1 MLEYFGIPRGRR
13 AIGASMCCFQA
24 DSRNRRKW
32 MSDYHDRQ
40 FPRIKVIATAD
51 VNSEE
56 MLLFHKIE
64 NLSLG
69 GICIQVP
76 EQIPAGDQVEVVIN
90 LEEDT
95 DEISTKAEVVW
106 ATDGPEVRI
115 GLRFLDMSEGDKE
128 KLRNYLYKNDLV

>member
-1 MLEYFGIPRGRR
+1 
-13 AIGASMCCFQA
+13 
-24 DSRNRRKW
+24 